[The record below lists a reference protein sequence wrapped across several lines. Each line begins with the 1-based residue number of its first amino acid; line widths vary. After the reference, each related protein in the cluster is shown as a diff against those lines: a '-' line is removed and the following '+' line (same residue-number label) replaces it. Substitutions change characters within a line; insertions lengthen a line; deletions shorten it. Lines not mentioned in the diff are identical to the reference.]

1 MNLSKIKKLFTKRYS
16 FNLIFLMKN
25 RFQDEKVR
33 ISSKKWTSKFEN
45 ALFLSA
51 HQYSNLQDI
60 NFFSEYVDFHAKIYW
75 ILRGTCLISVNGLA
89 LL

>member
-1 MNLSKIKKLFTKRYS
+1 MNLSKIKTIYTEGYS

-33 ISSKKWTSKFEN
+33 ISPKKWTSKFEN

-51 HQYSNLQDI
+51 RQYSNLQDI
-60 NFFSEYVDFHAKIYW
+60 NFSSEYVDFHAKIY
-75 ILRGTCLISVNGLA
+75 
-89 LL
+89 